1 MKVVLDDPDSDD
13 INNHQTGGLFKT
25 NSETSNVRRIAQ
37 EYGTTPK
44 AVKDAIHKI
53 KAQGAWRGN
62 GGNRNPDVV
71 VDLETGEV
79 HVQLP
84 DGSASEDSLGNILD
98 ELED

>member
-1 MKVVLDDPDSDD
+1 M
-13 INNHQTGGLFKT
+13 
-25 NSETSNVRRIAQ
+25 
-37 EYGTTPK
+37 
-44 AVKDAIHKI
+44 
-53 KAQGAWRGN
+53 
-62 GGNRNPDVV
+62 V